1 MLFAEQRWCRGI
13 SPQSGAKYTGAT
25 FPCDM
30 ILTFVIVT
38 ASAALAGGAVR
49 LLRRHSEHWDSTYN
63 SSMLLV
69 LGTFIGAFAQLQWV
83 TTLGKGGAFIEPSKA
98 QFFAKMMMMAA
109 GFMIWRAIA
118 FAPPSDGRP
127 KLWATAALAAFP
139 ISVQLLAAQFFKPL

>member
-1 MLFAEQRWCRGI
+1 M
-13 SPQSGAKYTGAT
+13 
-25 FPCDM
+25 M
-30 ILTFVIVT
+30 TFVIVT
-38 ASAALAGGAVR
+38 AATAFAGGVMR
-49 LLRRHSEHWDSTYN
+49 LLRRHSEYWDEAYN
-63 SSMLLV
+63 SGMLLV
-69 LGTFIGAFAQLQWV
+69 LGTFVGAFAQLQWV
-83 TTLGKGGAFIEPSKA
+83 TTIGKGGVFIEPSKA